1 MIHREASLLLSAI
14 LASLPAAEILGGAL
28 DPVEHRL
35 LLASVFL
42 DDCKDCDRPSVPE
55 TISGTFLLTPEEP
68 APLDFDIYRVENVE
82 LRTRADR
89 PGGEIVFRGGG
100 TYRVNTRLGE
110 HVMRL
115 ELEASGHGA
124 VVLDSGPVARPEGS
138 EETIDITV
146 REEGSRDPLHV
157 FSIRIVSAPAPV
169 DAVPYEL
176 LPGSKVFID
185 CWVCELV
192 SPERPIV
199 GTFLLEKTSSD
210 PDPVARYRIWDLAFR
225 TDDGVY
231 QGVADGVYTQGGQV
245 AIVQMLELEARWIDD
260 TLTTGLEGG
269 PGPVAVTFPAI
280 DARRC
285 APTARILPPTVR
297 SSYRGSGSSPGPR
310 RQPPRTGGAIRTPT
324 ARSTSRTAFTSSS
337 GASPGA
343 SRLRAW
349 MRQTRTTTR
358 GTTSPTPSSS
368 STSSSS
374 GARRRPF
381 PDRAHADRLQPRAAA
396 APRTPV
402 ADLSYPLP
410 SRSRSPSRSGEG
422 EARKLLAKAPVT
434 CR

>member
-138 EETIDITV
+138 EVTIDITV
-146 REEGSRDPLHV
+146 REDGSRDPLHV

-245 AIVQMLELEARWIDD
+245 AIVQTLELEARWIDD

-280 DARRC
+280 DAQAMRADSKDPPPHGPIFIQGLRLIARPSEATTPYRRGDSNADGEINISDGVHILLWSFAGGEPPPC
-285 APTARILPPTVR
+285 LDAADTNDDEGNDITDAVFLLNFLFLGGQAPPF
-297 SSYRGSGSSPGPR
+297 PGP
-310 RQPPRTGGAIRTPT
+310 GACGP
-324 ARSTSRTAFTSSS
+324 APAPSRGCT
-337 GASPGA
+337 
-343 SRLRAW
+343 
-349 MRQTRTTTR
+349 
-358 GTTSPTPSSS
+358 
-368 STSSSS
+368 
-374 GARRRPF
+374 
-381 PDRAHADRLQPRAAA
+381 
-396 APRTPV
+396 
-402 ADLSYPLP
+402 SYP
-410 SRSRSPSRSGEG
+410 G
-422 EARKLLAKAPVT
+422 
-434 CR
+434 C